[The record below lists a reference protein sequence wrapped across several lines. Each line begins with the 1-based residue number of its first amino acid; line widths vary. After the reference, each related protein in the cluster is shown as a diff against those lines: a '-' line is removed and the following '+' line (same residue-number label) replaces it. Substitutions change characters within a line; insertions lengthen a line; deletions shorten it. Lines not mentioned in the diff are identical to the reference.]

1 MFKPFRKALNM
12 VEKIVKNMRKLFFI
26 QIFIQC
32 FCITNLNA
40 QIFNKEDLKKFYI
53 QYCSYAF
60 DDSKLDSLFTIYC
73 TEPLRKELN
82 KEIINGLYDSF
93 TEGYCDD
100 YEVVKNTL
108 SVEKKND
115 YYVVS
120 FYFETWPE
128 KKKKDINVII
138 YVDKNGLI
146 SHIKRPSD
154 GLMIPEK

>member
-1 MFKPFRKALNM
+1 MSKPVHKVLDM
-12 VEKIVKNMRKLFFI
+12 VEKNMRKIILALAITLFNINTGF
-26 QIFIQC
+26 
-32 FCITNLNA
+32 A
-40 QIFNKEDLKKFYI
+40 QIFNKEDLKEFYI

-154 GLMIPEK
+154 GYMIPEK